1 MNRFAICAA
10 FCGLIGLAFAV
21 CRAMANVHMITDNT
35 VLICFGLCFL
45 FISNVIV
52 VCEGAKLLTLFQTD
66 MRLSSN
72 NC

>member
-21 CRAMANVHMITDNT
+21 CMAMANVHMITDNT

-52 VCEGAKLLTLFQTD
+52 VV
-66 MRLSSN
+66 
-72 NC
+72 